1 MEAKEDRKISQD
13 LNEQSWDL
21 FGQIL
26 LSDDVERYEVLLQ
39 SERIKKAAEEYYQK
53 YNERNKKKIQKIYW
67 RKKRNVFFKNT
78 LPSMLKM
85 IVMIA
90 GALSVVIG
98 TAIAASPLL
107 RKELVKLMTKITSE
121 YTTMQIIP
129 EEQFAFVPREW
140 KGLYF
145 PAVLPDDI
153 ELMEIYSDPFD
164 NYVSYSRQEGGKIIF
179 SFEEI
184 YQGTMNLDTEEAKI
198 ETVFIHEKDG
208 KAVIKGDH
216 ITIYWMEE
224 ECMLKLYLRDGTLEE
239 TLAYAEAVRKIAK

>member
-1 MEAKEDRKISQD
+1 
-13 LNEQSWDL
+13 
-21 FGQIL
+21 
-26 LSDDVERYEVLLQ
+26 
-39 SERIKKAAEEYYQK
+39 
-53 YNERNKKKIQKIYW
+53 
-67 RKKRNVFFKNT
+67 
-78 LPSMLKM
+78 
-85 IVMIA
+85 
-90 GALSVVIG
+90 
-98 TAIAASPLL
+98 
-107 RKELVKLMTKITSE
+107 
-121 YTTMQIIP
+121 
-129 EEQFAFVPREW
+129 
-140 KGLYF
+140 
-145 PAVLPDDI
+145 
-153 ELMEIYSDPFD
+153 MEIYSDPFD